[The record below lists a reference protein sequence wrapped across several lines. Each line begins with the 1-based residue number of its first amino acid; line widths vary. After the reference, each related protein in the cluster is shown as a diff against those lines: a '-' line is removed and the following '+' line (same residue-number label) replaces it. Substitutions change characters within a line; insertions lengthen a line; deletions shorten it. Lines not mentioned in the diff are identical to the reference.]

1 MKKFTMRFLIVV
13 LIAVGFVLLLIIIGF
28 TWSSW
33 NTAPKTFRLDG
44 SELYVKVERLNGS
57 DTIRFY
63 FNNSYDNTG
72 ENYIDVI
79 QPHSNWPA
87 LEIYMVPIIPNN
99 IYISNSGKIVKKVVS
114 KDYNI
119 IIPELTE
126 ISVGVGRNRYEWSD
140 STLYKTMYIRY
151 SHIPYARGFKI
162 YNKIDNDYGDAS
174 LAFKMFGHVFHI
186 RI

>member
-1 MKKFTMRFLIVV
+1 MKFIWFQL
-13 LIAVGFVLLLIIIGF
+13 
-28 TWSSW
+28 S
-33 NTAPKTFRLDG
+33 
-44 SELYVKVERLNGS
+44 
-57 DTIRFY
+57 
-63 FNNSYDNTG
+63 
-72 ENYIDVI
+72 
-79 QPHSNWPA
+79 
-87 LEIYMVPIIPNN
+87 PNN